1 MSPTLDRMSTLDAEF
16 FYAEHH
22 NVPMHIGSVAVFDGP
37 APTRAELI
45 RLFEAKLP
53 RVPRYRQVVRAAP
66 FQVLRPVWSDDQE
79 FAVRHHVRHA
89 SVAAPGAPE
98 QLQTMAARL
107 FALPLD
113 RHRPLWQEWLL
124 DGLEGGRWAIVS
136 KIHHCMTDGIGGNDL
151 MTLVFDTDPDER
163 LPAAAPWVPGPRRSL
178 AELAADDLRDAVSRP
193 LRQLA
198 EVPGLF
204 RRAARDDVLG
214 FGRGLGRAALDLTE
228 PSASFLNGPIG
239 PRRRWTWTTAD
250 LADLKRIRAAH
261 GGTINDVVLAVI
273 TGAFRDLLAHR
284 GELADGLVLRSLV
297 PVSVRGSGEDGA
309 ITNRVSAV
317 LANLPVGEA
326 DPVWRLA
333 LIRQEMDQLKHTHQ
347 AVSAEVLTGMLG
359 FAAPAW
365 LAFGTRAAF
374 GIRQPLVQTVTTN
387 VPGPRRR
394 LYVLGRPLAE
404 LHPYVPIGNAVRIS
418 VAILS
423 YLDGVSFGLTA
434 DYESVPDL
442 DVLAAGIGRAL
453 AELG

>member
-53 RVPRYRQVVRAAP
+53 RVPRYRQVVQAGP

-79 FAVRHHVRHA
+79 FGVQHHVRHA
-89 SVAAPGAPE
+89 SVAPPGSPE
-98 QLQTMAARL
+98 QLQAMAARL

-151 MTLVFDTDPDER
+151 MTLVFDTEPDER
-163 LPAAAPWVPGPRRSL
+163 VPEAAPWAPAPRPSL
-178 AELAADDLRDAVSRP
+178 AELAAADLRDAVSRP

-204 RRAARDDVLG
+204 RRATRDDVLG
-214 FGRGLGRAALDLTE
+214 FGRGLGRATLDLAE
-228 PSASFLNGPIG
+228 PSAFFLNGPIG
-239 PRRRWTWTTAD
+239 PRRRWTWTTVD

-261 GGTINDVVLAVI
+261 GGTINDVVLAAI
-273 TGAFRDLLAHR
+273 TGAFRDLLAER
-284 GELADGLVLRSLV
+284 GELAYAPVLRSLV
-297 PVSVRGSGEDGA
+297 PVSVRRPGEDGV

-326 DPVWRLA
+326 DPVRRLG
-333 LIRQEMDQLKHTHQ
+333 LIQREMEQLKHTHQ

-387 VPGPRRR
+387 VPGPRRP
-394 LYVLGRPLAE
+394 LYVLGRKLTE

-418 VAILS
+418 IAILS
-423 YLDGVSFGLTA
+423 YLDGVSFGITA

-442 DVLAAGIGRAL
+442 DVLAAGIGRAV

>member
-1 MSPTLDRMSTLDAEF
+1 MSHTLDRMSTLDAEF
-16 FYAEHH
+16 LYAEHH
-22 NVPMHIGSVAVFDGP
+22 NVPMHMGSVAVFDGP
-37 APTRAELI
+37 APARAEFM

-53 RVPRYRQVVRAAP
+53 RVPRYRQVVQAAP
-66 FQVLRPVWSDDQE
+66 FQLLRPVWSDDQE

-89 SVAAPGAPE
+89 SVAAPGGPE
-98 QLQTMAARL
+98 QLQAMAARL

-136 KIHHCMTDGIGGNDL
+136 KIHHCMADGIGGKDL

-163 LPAAAPWVPGPRRSL
+163 VPVAAPWVPAPRPSL

-193 LRQLA
+193 LRQLSCA
-198 EVPGLF
+198 AWSRFPVRRPGE
-204 RRAARDDVLG
+204 DDV
-214 FGRGLGRAALDLTE
+214 
-228 PSASFLNGPIG
+228 
-239 PRRRWTWTTAD
+239 
-250 LADLKRIRAAH
+250 
-261 GGTINDVVLAVI
+261 
-273 TGAFRDLLAHR
+273 
-284 GELADGLVLRSLV
+284 
-297 PVSVRGSGEDGA
+297 

-326 DPVWRLA
+326 DPVRRLG
-333 LIRQEMDQLKHTHQ
+333 LIRREMDQLKHTHQ

-359 FAAPAW
+359 LVHGSAPMW
-365 LAFGTRAAF
+365 LALGTQAAF
-374 GIRQPLVQTVTTN
+374 RIRQPLVQTVTTN
-387 VPGPRRR
+387 VPGPRRQ
-394 LYVLGRPLAE
+394 LYVLGRPLTE

-418 VAILS
+418 IAILS
-423 YLDGVSFGLTA
+423 YLNDVSFGITA